1 VARGTAGCRKA
12 LGGPREK
19 WFYIS
24 YTLSPRPHT
33 GRVPIVW
40 AGQANGGCSAA
51 TPMEMTSACIGHDV
65 VATAADTGRPLD
77 FAWPQGR
84 SNLWR
89 V

>member
-1 VARGTAGCRKA
+1 MAGDSRVEEGARGGHGKSGFIFPI
-12 LGGPREK
+12 L
-19 WFYIS
+19 
-24 YTLSPRPHT
+24 T

-40 AGQANGGCSAA
+40 AEQANGGCSAA

-84 SNLWR
+84 SNL
-89 V
+89 